1 VSLAPT
7 SDISLLRAR
16 GAVRARLHAQ
26 AAAHCERTAAT
37 ARELAGRFGVDEDAA
52 ELAGLLH
59 DWSREE
65 PDAALLAYADTH
77 GLSVLDEER
86 RHPYLLHS
94 RVAAEQ
100 LREDFLGIGLDV
112 LSAVAAHTVGVVPM
126 TALDKVVYIAD
137 AIEPERDYPG
147 VERIRE
153 TAASCSLDSVF
164 ADAYASSV
172 AFVLKKGGVLH
183 PMTALVAAQVQR
195 ETGVSPLAPRER
207 ARS

>member
-59 DWSREE
+59 
-65 PDAALLAYADTH
+65 DAALLAYADTH